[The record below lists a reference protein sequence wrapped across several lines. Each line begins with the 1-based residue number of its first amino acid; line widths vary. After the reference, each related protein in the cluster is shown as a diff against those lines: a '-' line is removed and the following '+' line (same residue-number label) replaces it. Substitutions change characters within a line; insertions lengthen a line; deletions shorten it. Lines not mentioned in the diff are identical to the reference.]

1 MKQAITVIMG
11 NKKLILDVLNDGVA
25 DEIWRKFI
33 QNYCKNISAIETP
46 KEVSLIIVLILFLGF
61 ISLVERR

>member
-33 QNYCKNISAIETP
+33 KNYCKNISAIETP
-46 KEVSLIIVLILFLGF
+46 KEVGLNILIIVF
-61 ISLVERR
+61 